1 MNNTDHDLPLTA
13 THWGTYRAVV
23 RDGRLTAL
31 HGFEEDL
38 DPSPIAHGMLDTL
51 DDPCRI
57 AEPMVRKG
65 WLERGAGSDRSR
77 RGAEP
82 FVAVA
87 WDEASRLV
95 ARELERVIRE
105 HGNRA
110 IFAGSYG
117 WASAGKFHHAPS
129 QLGRFLN
136 CIGGFTYKR
145 DSYSLAAG
153 QVILPHILG
162 DLFLLLGI
170 HTGWPSI
177 IEHTELLVAFGGLPV
192 KNGQV
197 GNYRDQGCDFLAF
210 GPKGALLEA
219 LEEDDTGYILSIDPD
234 MDERYLRTIEDL
246 PVDAVLLS
254 MKSVE
259 PPLTVQDLI
268 TISSVRGNFSKYLL
282 LEVTGGFS
290 ANELEG
296 LRGIGVDALVV
307 EATTLSAKKLQ
318 ELRDALL
325 ALPKRQRSRS
335 PRASAVLPRGS
346 FVLPGASAGEEEYD
360 DDDEYDE

>member
-1 MNNTDHDLPLTA
+1 MSKLLD
-13 THWGTYRAVV
+13 
-23 RDGRLTAL
+23 RLDKI
-31 HGFEEDL
+31 G
-38 DPSPIAHGMLDTL
+38 
-51 DDPCRI
+51 
-57 AEPMVRKG
+57 
-65 WLERGAGSDRSR
+65 RGASVSMGF
-77 RGAEP
+77 GA
-82 FVAVA
+82 A
-87 WDEASRLV
+87 
-95 ARELERVIRE
+95 AREE
-105 HGNRA
+105 
-110 IFAGSYG
+110 
-117 WASAGKFHHAPS
+117 K
-129 QLGRFLN
+129 
-136 CIGGFTYKR
+136 
-145 DSYSLAAG
+145 
-153 QVILPHILG
+153 LPGIA
-162 DLFLLLGI
+162 LLGKLSGAVKSAQAAS
-170 HTGWPSI
+170 TLAKLGVDGAI
-177 IEHTELLVAFGGLPV
+177 IEGMGIEEISKKLAQTLEHIPWGVSVTEL